1 VDQGMGSA
9 RKLFV
14 HHSPKITLKAATVDL
29 RAEQLEVLDG
39 QLTVLDKKAERFG
52 LPLIQLMLL

>member
-1 VDQGMGSA
+1 MGSA